1 MPSAYFFVGRS
12 QWKVFDGTQ
21 SEQGHLISYQVHP
34 KDMPLTPGPIL
45 VLRCWWVIS
54 WVGYVWAVVGASPYV
69 QGLFSNVVVFGC
81 LNKTKGS

>member
-1 MPSAYFFVGRS
+1 MHSAYFFVGRS
-12 QWKVFDGTQ
+12 QRMFFDGTQ

-34 KDMPLTPGPIL
+34 KDMPLTPGPIF

-81 LNKTKGS
+81 LNKTK